1 MKKKWIKTGI
11 VFLGA
16 WCWFL
21 ALLFYGETEKK
32 AGCFN
37 AYYDTPVLTR
47 SALSAFTEQAEQK
60 EPGEQADV
68 LPQTTGW
75 SMEEMQSVS
84 SEVREVVTA
93 DVWKIAGSMESF
105 FAGQLAGGSYPWEDD
120 VQGCMVSTALAE
132 KLFGTKN
139 VQGNRITIAGMEY
152 YIRGCVKNGSIFAA
166 VRAEEEE
173 GLNGIFLEYGEKSK
187 PASSAQSLLMQMTGK
202 EANGFFEGNLYSALA
217 RAIVSLPLWI
227 FCIHKKR
234 ISPVEPD
241 LRIRHPVLCKNTGRR
256 GNLRDDGSRA
266 CVGISVQRRLSARN
280 VVGYGILSTAHCR
293 KTGNVQRTSA
303 LLVVPGRCG
312 ILF

>member
-16 WCWFL
+16 GCWFL

-217 RAIVSLPLWI
+217 RAIVSLPLWLLFFVYI
-227 FCIHKKR
+227 RNGYRQLNR
-234 ISPVEPD
+234 ISASD
-241 LRIRHPVLCKNTGRR
+241 FWQKCWSQGQFA
-256 GNLRDDGSRA
+256 G
-266 CVGISVQRRLSARN
+266 
-280 VVGYGILSTAHCR
+280 
-293 KTGNVQRTSA
+293 
-303 LLVVPGRCG
+303 
-312 ILF
+312 

>member
-16 WCWFL
+16 GCWFL

-84 SEVREVVTA
+84 SEVREAVTA

-202 EANGFFEGNLYSALA
+202 EANGF
-217 RAIVSLPLWI
+217 
-227 FCIHKKR
+227 
-234 ISPVEPD
+234 
-241 LRIRHPVLCKNTGRR
+241 LREIC
-256 GNLRDDGSRA
+256 
-266 CVGISVQRRLSARN
+266 
-280 VVGYGILSTAHCR
+280 TAHL
-293 KTGNVQRTSA
+293 Q
-303 LLVVPGRCG
+303 GRSFRFRYGYCF
-312 ILF
+312 LYT

>member
-16 WCWFL
+16 GCWFL

-120 VQGCMVSTALAE
+120 VQGCMVSTALA
-132 KLFGTKN
+132 
-139 VQGNRITIAGMEY
+139 
-152 YIRGCVKNGSIFAA
+152 
-166 VRAEEEE
+166 
-173 GLNGIFLEYGEKSK
+173 
-187 PASSAQSLLMQMTGK
+187 
-202 EANGFFEGNLYSALA
+202 
-217 RAIVSLPLWI
+217 
-227 FCIHKKR
+227 
-234 ISPVEPD
+234 
-241 LRIRHPVLCKNTGRR
+241 
-256 GNLRDDGSRA
+256 
-266 CVGISVQRRLSARN
+266 
-280 VVGYGILSTAHCR
+280 
-293 KTGNVQRTSA
+293 
-303 LLVVPGRCG
+303 
-312 ILF
+312 

>member
-16 WCWFL
+16 GCWFL

-166 VRAEEEE
+166 VRAEEE
-173 GLNGIFLEYGEKSK
+173 
-187 PASSAQSLLMQMTGK
+187 
-202 EANGFFEGNLYSALA
+202 
-217 RAIVSLPLWI
+217 AIV

-241 LRIRHPVLCKNTGRR
+241 LRIRHPIFGKNAGRR

-266 CVGISVQRRLSARN
+266 CVDISVQRRLSARN
-280 VVGYGILSTAHCR
+280 VVGYGILSTADCR

-303 LLVVPGRCG
+303 LLVVPGRCE

>member
-1 MKKKWIKTGI
+1 MKKKWIKPGI

-16 WCWFL
+16 GCWFL

-84 SEVREVVTA
+84 SEVRKVVTA

-132 KLFGTKN
+132 KLFGTKK
-139 VQGNRITIAGMEY
+139 R
-152 YIRGCVKNGSIFAA
+152 
-166 VRAEEEE
+166 
-173 GLNGIFLEYGEKSK
+173 
-187 PASSAQSLLMQMTGK
+187 TGK
-202 EANGFFEGNLYSALA
+202 PDHDRGNGVLHSRMCE
-217 RAIVSLPLWI
+217 
-227 FCIHKKR
+227 KR
-234 ISPVEPD
+234 KYICGCP
-241 LRIRHPVLCKNTGRR
+241 GRR
-256 GNLRDDGSRA
+256 GRGTERDFSGIRGEIEAGFFRTKSFDADDRKGSKR
-266 CVGISVQRRLSARN
+266 
-280 VVGYGILSTAHCR
+280 
-293 KTGNVQRTSA
+293 
-303 LLVVPGRCG
+303 
-312 ILF
+312 FF